1 MQTGVTGDEI
11 VLKGASS
18 LSPILEQLFG
28 SGLFKASQ
36 CTGRC
41 GGSRAVYSFA
51 PESHDVASPGTIA
64 LSSTGA
70 QVR

>member
-36 CTGRC
+36 CIQVVVEGVVLCTP
-41 GGSRAVYSFA
+41 SRQSLTMSRHL
-51 PESHDVASPGTIA
+51 E
-64 LSSTGA
+64 
-70 QVR
+70 Q